1 MSKITEKDINNF
13 FIKYYSSYYKEDNL
27 IYDNIK
33 VLKEIMLFT
42 YQHLGNYIENNK
54 EETD

>member
-13 FIKYYSSYYKEDNL
+13 FIKYYSNYYKDNNL

-33 VLKEIMLFT
+33 VL
-42 YQHLGNYIENNK
+42 
-54 EETD
+54 